1 MAKRVSITEVAQR
14 AGVSAGAVSR
24 ALKGEG
30 GVSERTRERITKV
43 ASELGYH
50 PKHSSNY
57 LKKTALLM
65 PYRPHP
71 TKSYYFR
78 EVYSGLVDGL
88 YSAGIV
94 VVFMPLM
101 DSLKDRI
108 LVRQLQMER
117 IETAVLLYQRED
129 DRLAELLAE
138 GGIQCIS
145 LASAAGNNWQTVIDY
160 DNAGGTEMLLNH
172 LATLGHKAIG
182 LIYAHPE
189 LQHHGERI
197 EIYRNFV
204 TQQSAG
210 SADHMEVRARSG
222 TTEDGKYA
230 ALQLFQ
236 QYPQCTA
243 IFAINDRLALGVCQ
257 AAQQMGRQIPQ
268 EVAVAGFDDT
278 DMASYFS
285 PKLTTVH
292 VPYYDMTRRA
302 ASLIVG
308 YFQTGQLPRERIV
321 EPTQLI
327 IRESSWLANNA
338 Q

>member
-14 AGVSAGAVSR
+14 AQVSVTAVSR

-30 GVSERTRERITKV
+30 GVSQGTREKIV
-43 ASELGYH
+43 QIANELGYR
-50 PKHSSNY
+50 PKHSSSY

-65 PYRPHP
+65 AYRPHP
-71 TKSYYFR
+71 TDSYYFR

-94 VVFMPLM
+94 VVFIPMM
-101 DSLKDRI
+101 GSLKDQI
-108 LVRQLQMER
+108 LVRQLQLER
-117 IETAVLLYQRED
+117 IETAVLLYQED
-129 DRLAELLAE
+129 DQLAGLLAE
-138 GGIQCIS
+138 GGIKCIALPS
-145 LASAAGNNWQTVIDY
+145 VAGNSGQAVIDY
-160 DNAGGTEMLLNH
+160 DNVGGTEMLLKH

-189 LQHHGERI
+189 LKHHGERI

-204 TQQSAG
+204 NQQSGG
-210 SADHMEVRARSG
+210 SADYMEVRARSG

-236 QYPQCTA
+236 QHPRCTA

-292 VPYYDMTRRA
+292 VPYYDMSARA

-308 YFQTGQLPRERIV
+308 YFQTGKLPRERIV